1 MNKYQPSKARFFH
14 WKNDTNFVIKIRRVC
29 RNANLVVTNKE
40 NSIMVKTLI
49 VIEKFYTTRFQNREG
64 CNSEIIETKDS
75 SLSEYYDNLPKLLEK
90 FNKSPNF
97 QKEIDKAKNQ
107 LENQNFADLY
117 FEEPFIKYY
126 VTIVPPKFK

>member
-1 MNKYQPSKARFFH
+1 
-14 WKNDTNFVIKIRRVC
+14 
-29 RNANLVVTNKE
+29 
-40 NSIMVKTLI
+40 MVKSLI
-49 VIEKFYTTRFQNREG
+49 VIEKFYTTRFQNRED
-64 CNSEIIETKDS
+64 CNSEIIETEDS

-97 QKEIDKAKNQ
+97 QNEINKIKNQ

>member
-1 MNKYQPSKARFFH
+1 
-14 WKNDTNFVIKIRRVC
+14 
-29 RNANLVVTNKE
+29 
-40 NSIMVKTLI
+40 MVKSLI
-49 VIEKFYTTRFQNREG
+49 VIEKFYTARFQNREG
-64 CNSEIIETKDS
+64 CNSEIIETEDS
-75 SLSEYYDNLPKLLEK
+75 SLSEYYNNLPKLLEN

-97 QKEIDKAKNQ
+97 QKEIDKVKYQ